1 MINDLDNSQVPSR
14 NSGPFTSEQSE
25 QIVRNIAKE
34 HELRLSELNLR
45 KQEDDHSF
53 EFAKAALSAKTTDKD
68 AEREHHRQTQKTN
81 LIFISIITLIITGLI
96 AYALSIGK
104 DNFAM
109 ELIKAVI
116 FILSGG
122 AGGFA
127 IGKSSHKDTGKD
139 NKPRSREDT

>member
-34 HELRLSELNLR
+34 HE
-45 KQEDDHSF
+45 HSF